1 MKCDDNVNDEFYDF
15 YNEFHV
21 WSSVFYFASLQ
32 GL

>member
-1 MKCDDNVNDEFYDF
+1 MKCDDNDEFYDF

-21 WSSVFYFASLQ
+21 WGSVFYFASLQ